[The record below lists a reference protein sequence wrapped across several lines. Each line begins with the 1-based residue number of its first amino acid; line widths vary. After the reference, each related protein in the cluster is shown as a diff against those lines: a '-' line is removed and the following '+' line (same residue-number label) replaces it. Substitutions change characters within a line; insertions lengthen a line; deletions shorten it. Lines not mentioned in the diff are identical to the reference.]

1 MKNELK
7 NQIIYQVFARNFTKE
22 GTFCAFNEHINYL
35 KNLGVDIVYF
45 TPINEI
51 GLIDRKGD
59 LGSPYS
65 IKDYYKINPELGTL
79 EDFKNT
85 INKIHDANMKV
96 MIDVVFNH
104 TSKDSILFKE
114 HPNWFYKNKDNKVTS
129 KCEDWTDVIDLEYKN
144 NKELINYIVNV
155 LKYYINLGVDGFRF
169 DVASMININLYKAIQ
184 KNILKN
190 NPNIIMLGEAIDAG
204 FTNYLR
210 SRRIEAVDDAT
221 LFNTGFDLLYEYNT
235 RKELKDYLEQDNIL
249 SLERY
254 KILKSYE
261 AGYNPMNA
269 LRIRGI
275 ENHDQKRLC
284 EFTTS
289 TLKRYNLAAMA
300 SFMNGPMFI
309 YNGLETKADH
319 HLSLFTKDLLDLSI
333 DQEWFDFIKKLI
345 NIKKDPINKDMIIS
359 LVDTTKGEFIII
371 KNVYKDGSY
380 TLGIFNLS
388 DREQLIKSEF
398 LPDGIYTNLL
408 DNKIHFIENKSIKV
422 SNPLILTTRK

>member
-22 GTFCAFNEHINYL
+22 GTFFAFNEHINYL

-51 GLIDRKGD
+51 GLVDRKGD

-85 INKIHDANMKV
+85 VNKIHDANMKV

-114 HPNWFYKNKDNKVTS
+114 HPNWFYKNKENKVTS
-129 KCEDWTDVIDLEYKN
+129 KCEDWTDVIDLNYKN
-144 NKELINYIVNV
+144 NKKLINYIVDV

-169 DVASMININLYKAIQ
+169 DVASMIDINLYKAIR
-184 KNILKN
+184 KDILKN
-190 NPNIIMLGEAIDAG
+190 NPNIIMLGEAIDAD

-210 SRRIEAVDDAT
+210 SKNIEAIDDAT
-221 LFNTGFDLLYEYNT
+221 LFNTGFDLLYEYNAW
-235 RKELKDYLEQDNIL
+235 KELREYLEQDNIL

-261 AGYNPMNA
+261 TGYNPINA
-269 LRIRGI
+269 LRVRGI

-289 TLKRYNLAAMA
+289 TLKRHNLAAMA

-345 NIKKDPINKDMIIS
+345 DIKKDPINKDIIIS
-359 LVDTTKGEFIII
+359 LVDTTKGEFMIM
-371 KNVYKDGSY
+371 KNVYKDESY

-388 DREQLIKSEF
+388 NREQLIKSDF
-398 LPDGIYTNLL
+398 LIDGIYTNLL
-408 DNKIHFIENKSIKV
+408 DNKIYFIENNSIKV
-422 SNPLILTTRK
+422 SKPLILTTRK